1 VFRRPQ
7 QDSYRPVYD
16 QSRGL
21 SIYPD
26 NIHLLHYTVE
36 PEEAQMTT
44 VPELLGAASYLSS
57 VLLYNRLDSLVKS
70 ALAGDSAVRHEISIV
85 LLPQAD

>member
-1 VFRRPQ
+1 
-7 QDSYRPVYD
+7 
-16 QSRGL
+16 
-21 SIYPD
+21 
-26 NIHLLHYTVE
+26 
-36 PEEAQMTT
+36 MTT